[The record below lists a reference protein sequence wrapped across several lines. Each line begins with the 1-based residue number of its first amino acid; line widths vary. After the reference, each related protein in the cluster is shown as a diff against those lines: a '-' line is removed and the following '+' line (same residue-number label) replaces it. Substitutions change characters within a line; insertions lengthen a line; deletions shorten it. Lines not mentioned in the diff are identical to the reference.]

1 MHWLDYI
8 PECYDILMCM
18 QKCQDSTS
26 GTCILDCGLEKISN
40 NQKFQNLMHCMV
52 DHNCVPPVVSKQQKI
67 VESHCCVSYGD
78 RDFVTDQILVET
90 KLIFSSQKMEYAL
103 LMTRML

>member
-1 MHWLDYI
+1 MRWLDYI

-40 NQKFQNLMHCMV
+40 NEKFQNLMHCMV
-52 DHNCVPPVVSKQQKI
+52 DHNCVPPVVSKKTHTPPPKNK
-67 VESHCCVSYGD
+67 VESHCCVSYIYLD
-78 RDFVTDQILVET
+78 WT
-90 KLIFSSQKMEYAL
+90 KTWQEIIFCPE
-103 LMTRML
+103 